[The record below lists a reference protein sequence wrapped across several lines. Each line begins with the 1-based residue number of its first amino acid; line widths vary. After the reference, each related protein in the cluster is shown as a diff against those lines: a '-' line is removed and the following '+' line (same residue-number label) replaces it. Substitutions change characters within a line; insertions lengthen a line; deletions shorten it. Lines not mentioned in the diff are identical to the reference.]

1 MEEID
6 INKNFTKTEC
16 GHCFHSSCLMK
27 SVSYN
32 GFGCPYCRTLMA
44 EEVADEETVYEDEN
58 VGENS
63 VIYDDDDDNSIG
75 YEERFGEYELRGF
88 RFFWNMANNEENDE
102 CDLANEENEANWVDA
117 SNATVTEAYVP
128 SMQYV
133 TDKLR
138 DEGITYEQLVKI
150 MLYRDHD
157 EFDNEEH
164 SMLDHLDGYV
174 FGKIRKILTNY
185 HRQTQTQQTQTQQTQ
200 NA

>member
-44 EEVADEETVYEDEN
+44 EKVADDETEDDE
-58 VGENS
+58 
-63 VIYDDDDDNSIG
+63 DDEIDDDNDSIE
-75 YEERFGEYELRGF
+75 YEEIFDEYALRGF

-102 CDLANEENEANWVDA
+102 GDLANEENEENWIGA
-117 SNATVTEAYVP
+117 SNTTMTEVYVP
-128 SMQYV
+128 SMQQVYVPSMQHV

-138 DEGITYEQLVKI
+138 DEGITYDQLVQI

-157 EFDNEEH
+157 EFDNEEN
-164 SMLDHLDGYV
+164 SVLDRLDGYV

-185 HRQTQTQQTQTQQTQ
+185 HRQTQTQTQTQ

>member
-44 EEVADEETVYEDEN
+44 EKVAYDETEDDETEDDE
-58 VGENS
+58 
-63 VIYDDDDDNSIG
+63 IDDDNDSIE
-75 YEERFGEYELRGF
+75 YEERFDEYALRGF

-102 CDLANEENEANWVDA
+102 GDLANEENEENWIGA
-117 SNATVTEAYVP
+117 SNTTMTEVYVP
-128 SMQYV
+128 SMQHI

-138 DEGITYEQLVKI
+138 DEGVTFDQLVQI
-150 MLYRDHD
+150 MVYRDHD
-157 EFDNEEH
+157 EFYDEEN
-164 SMLDHLDGYV
+164 SVLDRLYGRV

-185 HRQTQTQQTQTQQTQ
+185 HEQQTQTQTQTQ